1 MQVRIE
7 IMSENDIE
15 AVAEIENK
23 SFSMP
28 WSKEGFRSSLLRD
41 DSEFLIAKINDKV
54 VGYCG
59 YYFAAD
65 EAEITNIAVDS
76 EYRNKGIAYQIMYSV
91 FEKCISRNTRSMY
104 LEVRKS
110 NIYAIM
116 LYKKS
121 GFIESGIRKN
131 FYSKPKEDA
140 LVMIKQ
146 FSH

>member
-1 MQVRIE
+1 M
-7 IMSENDIE
+7 
-15 AVAEIENK
+15 
-23 SFSMP
+23 
-28 WSKEGFRSSLLRD
+28 
-41 DSEFLIAKINDKV
+41 IAKINDKV

-76 EYRNKGIAYQIMYSV
+76 EYRNKGIAYQIMNSV

>member
-76 EYRNKGIAYQIMYSV
+76 EYRNKGIAYQIMNSV

-121 GFIESGIRKN
+121 
-131 FYSKPKEDA
+131 
-140 LVMIKQ
+140 
-146 FSH
+146 